1 LERKDDLSVI
11 SDEQS
16 DLLEISMK
24 NTMRN
29 TLLVTVAATALIA
42 GAGLASAQGTGE
54 TREAP
59 GAATHEP
66 KAPGGKVDQQPN
78 SVPQQKSPAPNA
90 QAPMKPAPTAQAPA
104 KETPAP
110 TAQAPMKPAPTAQ
123 APAKETPAPTAQAPM
138 KEKPASTAQVP
149 TNQVPTNQAPT
160 KEKPAETAQA
170 PSVAKPQAAEHGGNA
185 QTSEPPN
192 SRMAPGTARDE
203 TKSGPPA
210 ALSSEQ
216 HAKIRN
222 TLRVEKSE
230 RLTSVPFSTK
240 VGEAV
245 PGTVHLYV
253 LPVSIMEYAPQ
264 YRGYEY
270 ILVGDDIL
278 IVDPRTHRIVA
289 VIAA

>member
-1 LERKDDLSVI
+1 
-11 SDEQS
+11 
-16 DLLEISMK
+16 MK

-66 KAPGGKVDQQPN
+66 KAPGGKTDQQPN

-110 TAQAPMKPAPTAQ
+110 TAQAPMKE
-123 APAKETPAPTAQAPM
+123 KPAPTAQAPM
-138 KEKPASTAQVP
+138 KEKPA
-149 TNQVPTNQAPT
+149 
-160 KEKPAETAQA
+160 ETAQA
-170 PSVAKPQAAEHGGNA
+170 PAAVKPQAAEHGGNA

-192 SRMAPGTARDE
+192 SRMAPSTAKDE

-222 TLRVEKSE
+222 TLRIEKSE
-230 RLTSVPFSTK
+230 RLASVPFSTK
-240 VGEAV
+240 VGEAI

-270 ILVGDDIL
+270 ILVGDEIL

-289 VIAA
+289 VIDA

>member
-1 LERKDDLSVI
+1 
-11 SDEQS
+11 
-16 DLLEISMK
+16 MK

-29 TLLVTVAATALIA
+29 TLLVTAAATALIA
-42 GAGLASAQGTGE
+42 GAGLASAQGPGE
-54 TREAP
+54 NREAP

-66 KAPGGKVDQQPN
+66 KAPGGKMDQQPN
-78 SVPQQKSPAPNA
+78 GAPQKAPAPNA

-110 TAQAPMKPAPTAQ
+110 TAQAPA
-123 APAKETPAPTAQAPM
+123 
-138 KEKPASTAQVP
+138 
-149 TNQVPTNQAPT
+149 

-170 PSVAKPQAAEHGGNA
+170 PSVAKPPEHGGNA

-192 SRMAPGTARDE
+192 SRMAPGTAREE

-210 ALSSEQ
+210 ALSTEQ
-216 HAKIRN
+216 HAKIRD
-222 TLRVEKSE
+222 TLRIEKSE
-230 RLTSVPFSTK
+230 RLASVPFSTK

-253 LPVSIMEYAPQ
+253 LPVSILEYAPQ

-270 ILVGDDIL
+270 ILVGNEIL
-278 IVDPRTHRIVA
+278 IVDPRTMRIVA
-289 VIAA
+289 VIDA

>member
-1 LERKDDLSVI
+1 LELKDVGIVITDQQSV
-11 SDEQS
+11 
-16 DLLEISMK
+16 LLEISMK

-29 TLLVTVAATALIA
+29 TLLVTVAATALVA

-66 KAPGGKVDQQPN
+66 KAPGGKMDQQPN
-78 SVPQQKSPAPNA
+78 SMPPQKSPAPNA

-138 KEKPASTAQVP
+138 KEKPA
-149 TNQVPTNQAPT
+149 
-160 KEKPAETAQA
+160 ETAQA
-170 PSVAKPQAAEHGGNA
+170 PSVAKPAEHGGNA

-210 ALSSEQ
+210 ALSTEQ
-216 HAKIRN
+216 HAKIRD
-222 TLRVEKSE
+222 TLRIEKSE
-230 RLTSVPFSTK
+230 RLASVPFSTK

-253 LPVSIMEYAPQ
+253 LPVSILEYAPQ

-270 ILVGDDIL
+270 ILVGDEIL

-289 VIAA
+289 VIDA

>member
-1 LERKDDLSVI
+1 
-11 SDEQS
+11 
-16 DLLEISMK
+16 MK

-29 TLLVTVAATALIA
+29 TLMVTVAATALIA
-42 GAGLASAQGTGE
+42 GAGLASAQGPGE
-54 TREAP
+54 NREAP

-66 KAPGGKVDQQPN
+66 KAPGGKMDQQPN
-78 SVPQQKSPAPNA
+78 GVPQKSPLPN
-90 QAPMKPAPTAQAPA
+90 
-104 KETPAP
+104 
-110 TAQAPMKPAPTAQ
+110 AQAPMKPAPTAQ

-138 KEKPASTAQVP
+138 KEKPA
-149 TNQVPTNQAPT
+149 
-160 KEKPAETAQA
+160 ETAQA
-170 PSVAKPQAAEHGGNA
+170 PAAAKPQAAEHGGSA

-216 HAKIRN
+216 HVKIRD
-222 TLRVEKSE
+222 TLRIEKSE

-240 VGEAV
+240 VGEAI

-270 ILVGDDIL
+270 ILVGDEIL
-278 IVDPRTHRIVA
+278 IVDPSTLRIVA
-289 VIAA
+289 VIDA

>member
-1 LERKDDLSVI
+1 
-11 SDEQS
+11 
-16 DLLEISMK
+16 MK

-54 TREAP
+54 SREAP

-66 KAPGGKVDQQPN
+66 KAPGGKTDQQPN

-90 QAPMKPAPTAQAPA
+90 QAPMKPAPTAQAP
-104 KETPAP
+104 
-110 TAQAPMKPAPTAQ
+110 M
-123 APAKETPAPTAQAPM
+123 
-138 KEKPASTAQVP
+138 
-149 TNQVPTNQAPT
+149 

-170 PSVAKPQAAEHGGNA
+170 PSVAKPPAAEHGGNA

-203 TKSGPPA
+203 TKPGPPA

-216 HAKIRN
+216 HAKIRD

-240 VGEAV
+240 VGEAI

-270 ILVGDDIL
+270 ILVGDEIL
-278 IVDPRTHRIVA
+278 IVDPRTLRIVA
-289 VIAA
+289 VIDA

>member
-1 LERKDDLSVI
+1 
-11 SDEQS
+11 
-16 DLLEISMK
+16 MK

-42 GAGLASAQGTGE
+42 GAGLASAQGPGE
-54 TREAP
+54 NREAP

-66 KAPGGKVDQQPN
+66 KAPGGKMDQQPN
-78 SVPQQKSPAPNA
+78 TMPQKSPAPNA
-90 QAPMKPAPTAQAPA
+90 QAPMT
-104 KETPAP
+104 E
-110 TAQAPMKPAPTAQ
+110 KPAPTAQ

-138 KEKPASTAQVP
+138 KEKPA
-149 TNQVPTNQAPT
+149 
-160 KEKPAETAQA
+160 ETAQT

-192 SRMAPGTARDE
+192 SRTAPTTAKDE

-216 HAKIRN
+216 HTKIRD

-230 RLTSVPFSTK
+230 RLTNVPFSTK
-240 VGEAV
+240 VGEAI
-245 PGTVHLYV
+245 PGTVHLYI

-270 ILVGDDIL
+270 ILVGDEIL
-278 IVDPRTHRIVA
+278 IVDPRTLRIVA
-289 VIAA
+289 VIDA

>member
-1 LERKDDLSVI
+1 
-11 SDEQS
+11 
-16 DLLEISMK
+16 MK

-42 GAGLASAQGTGE
+42 GAGLASAQGPGE
-54 TREAP
+54 NREAP

-66 KAPGGKVDQQPN
+66 KAPGGKTDQQPN
-78 SVPQQKSPAPNA
+78 SVPQQKSQAPNA

-110 TAQAPMKPAPTAQ
+110 TAQAPMKD
-123 APAKETPAPTAQAPM
+123 KPAPTAQAPM
-138 KEKPASTAQVP
+138 KEKPAETV
-149 TNQVPTNQAPT
+149 QAP
-160 KEKPAETAQA
+160 AA
-170 PSVAKPQAAEHGGNA
+170 VKPQAAEHGGNA

-192 SRMAPGTARDE
+192 SRMAPSTAKDE

-210 ALSSEQ
+210 ALSTEQ
-216 HAKIRN
+216 HAKIRD
-222 TLRVEKSE
+222 TLRAEKSE
-230 RLTSVPFSTK
+230 RLAKVPFSTR
-240 VGEAV
+240 VGEAI

-270 ILVGDDIL
+270 ILVGNEIL
-278 IVDPRTHRIVA
+278 IVDPRTMRIVA
-289 VIAA
+289 VIDA

>member
-1 LERKDDLSVI
+1 
-11 SDEQS
+11 
-16 DLLEISMK
+16 MK

-42 GAGLASAQGTGE
+42 GAGLAAAQGTGE

-59 GAATHEP
+59 GATTQQP
-66 KAPGGKVDQQPN
+66 KAPGGKMDQQPN
-78 SVPQQKSPAPNA
+78 GVPQKSPAPNA

-110 TAQAPMKPAPTAQ
+110 TAQAPMKEKPAEKTAQ
-123 APAKETPAPTAQAPM
+123 APAT
-138 KEKPASTAQVP
+138 
-149 TNQVPTNQAPT
+149 
-160 KEKPAETAQA
+160 
-170 PSVAKPQAAEHGGNA
+170 AKPQAAEPGGAA
-185 QTSEPPN
+185 QTTPEAPN
-192 SRMAPGTARDE
+192 SRMAPSTARDE

-216 HAKIRN
+216 HAKIRD

-230 RLTSVPFSTK
+230 RLTSVPFSHK
-240 VGEAV
+240 VGEAI
-245 PGTVHLYV
+245 PGTVHLYA

-270 ILVGDDIL
+270 ILVGDEIL
-278 IVDPRTHRIVA
+278 IVDPRTLRIVA
-289 VIAA
+289 VIDA

>member
-1 LERKDDLSVI
+1 
-11 SDEQS
+11 
-16 DLLEISMK
+16 MK

-29 TLLVTVAATALIA
+29 TLMVTVAATTLIA

-66 KAPGGKVDQQPN
+66 KAPGGKMDQQPN

-110 TAQAPMKPAPTAQ
+110 TAQAPMKEKPAPTAQ
-123 APAKETPAPTAQAPM
+123 AP
-138 KEKPASTAQVP
+138 V
-149 TNQVPTNQAPT
+149 

-210 ALSSEQ
+210 ALSTEQ
-216 HAKIRN
+216 HAKIRD

-230 RLTSVPFSTK
+230 RLAKVPFSTK
-240 VGEAV
+240 VGEAI

-270 ILVGDDIL
+270 VLVGDEIL
-278 IVDPRTHRIVA
+278 IVDPRTMRIVA

>member
-1 LERKDDLSVI
+1 
-11 SDEQS
+11 
-16 DLLEISMK
+16 MK

-54 TREAP
+54 TRAAP
-59 GAATHEP
+59 GAAAHEP
-66 KAPGGKVDQQPN
+66 NAPGGKTDQHP
-78 SVPQQKSPAPNA
+78 STLPQKSPAPNA
-90 QAPMKPAPTAQAPA
+90 QAPMKENAAPTAQAPL
-104 KETPAP
+104 KEKPAA
-110 TAQAPMKPAPTAQ
+110 TVQAPMTEKPAPTA
-123 APAKETPAPTAQAPM
+123 
-138 KEKPASTAQVP
+138 
-149 TNQVPTNQAPT
+149 QAPT
-160 KEKPAETAQA
+160 KEKPAETAQTPA
-170 PSVAKPQAAEHGGNA
+170 AKPQAAEHGGTA

-210 ALSSEQ
+210 ALSTEQ
-216 HAKIRN
+216 HAKIRD

-230 RLTSVPFSTK
+230 RLTKVPFSTK

-270 ILVGDDIL
+270 IQVGDEIL
-278 IVDPRTHRIVA
+278 IVDPRTMRIVA
-289 VIAA
+289 VIDA

>member
-1 LERKDDLSVI
+1 
-11 SDEQS
+11 
-16 DLLEISMK
+16 MK

-29 TLLVTVAATALIA
+29 TLLVTVATAALIA
-42 GAGLASAQGTGE
+42 GAGPASAQGTGE
-54 TREAP
+54 NREAP

-66 KAPGGKVDQQPN
+66 KAPGGKMDQQPN
-78 SVPQQKSPAPNA
+78 TMPQKSPAPNA
-90 QAPMKPAPTAQAPA
+90 QAPVT
-104 KETPAP
+104 E
-110 TAQAPMKPAPTAQ
+110 KPAPTAQ

-138 KEKPASTAQVP
+138 KEKPA
-149 TNQVPTNQAPT
+149 
-160 KEKPAETAQA
+160 ETAQT

-192 SRMAPGTARDE
+192 SRAAPATAKDE

-216 HAKIRN
+216 HTKIRD

-230 RLTSVPFSTK
+230 RLTNVPFSTK
-240 VGEAV
+240 VGEAI

-270 ILVGDDIL
+270 ILVGDEIL
-278 IVDPRTHRIVA
+278 IVDPRTLRIVA
-289 VIAA
+289 VIDA

>member
-1 LERKDDLSVI
+1 LEPKDVSAVITDQQSV
-11 SDEQS
+11 
-16 DLLEISMK
+16 LLEISMK

-59 GAATHEP
+59 GAAPHEP
-66 KAPGGKVDQQPN
+66 KAPGGKMDQQPN
-78 SVPQQKSPAPNA
+78 GTPQKSPAPNA

-110 TAQAPMKPAPTAQ
+110 TAQAP
-123 APAKETPAPTAQAPM
+123 AKETPAPTAQAPM
-138 KEKPASTAQVP
+138 KEKPA
-149 TNQVPTNQAPT
+149 
-160 KEKPAETAQA
+160 ETAQA
-170 PSVAKPQAAEHGGNA
+170 PSAAKPQAPEHGGNA

-222 TLRVEKSE
+222 TLRIEKSE
-230 RLTSVPFSTK
+230 RLASVPFSTK
-240 VGEAV
+240 VGEAI

-270 ILVGDDIL
+270 ILVGNEIL
-278 IVDPRTHRIVA
+278 IVDPRTMRIVA
-289 VIAA
+289 VIDA

>member
-1 LERKDDLSVI
+1 
-11 SDEQS
+11 
-16 DLLEISMK
+16 MK

-59 GAATHEP
+59 GATTHEP
-66 KAPGGKVDQQPN
+66 KAPGGKMDQQPN
-78 SVPQQKSPAPNA
+78 SVPQKSQAPNA

-104 KETPAP
+104 KEPPAS
-110 TAQAPMKPAPTAQ
+110 TAQAPM
-123 APAKETPAPTAQAPM
+123 
-138 KEKPASTAQVP
+138 
-149 TNQVPTNQAPT
+149 

-170 PSVAKPQAAEHGGNA
+170 PSAAKPAEHGGNA
-185 QTSEPPN
+185 QNSEPPN
-192 SRMAPGTARDE
+192 SRMAPCTARDE
-203 TKSGPPA
+203 AKSSPPA

-216 HAKIRN
+216 HAKIRD

-230 RLTSVPFSTK
+230 RLANVPFSTK
-240 VGEAV
+240 VGEAI

>member
-1 LERKDDLSVI
+1 
-11 SDEQS
+11 
-16 DLLEISMK
+16 MK
-24 NTMRN
+24 NTMRH
-29 TLLVTVAATALIA
+29 TLLATVAATALIA

-59 GAATHEP
+59 GATTHEP
-66 KAPGGKVDQQPN
+66 KAPGAKMDQQPN
-78 SVPQQKSPAPNA
+78 SVPQKSQAPNA

-110 TAQAPMKPAPTAQ
+110 TAQAP
-123 APAKETPAPTAQAPM
+123 
-138 KEKPASTAQVP
+138 AQV
-149 TNQVPTNQAPT
+149 PT

-185 QTSEPPN
+185 QTSEPPS
-192 SRMAPGTARDE
+192 SRMAPSTARDE

-210 ALSSEQ
+210 ALSTEQ
-216 HAKIRN
+216 HAKIRD

-230 RLTSVPFSTK
+230 RLTNVPFSTK
-240 VGEAV
+240 VGEAI

-270 ILVGDDIL
+270 ILVGDEIL
-278 IVDPRTHRIVA
+278 IVDPRTMRIVA

>member
-1 LERKDDLSVI
+1 MIWNVKTIRRVI
-11 SDEQS
+11 TDEQS

-24 NTMRN
+24 NTMRS
-29 TLLVTVAATALIA
+29 TLLVTVAASALIA
-42 GAGLASAQGTGE
+42 GAGLASAQGAGE
-54 TREAP
+54 NREAP

-66 KAPGGKVDQQPN
+66 KAPGGKMDQQPN
-78 SVPQQKSPAPNA
+78 SVPQKSPAPNA
-90 QAPMKPAPTAQAPA
+90 QAPMTEKPAPTAQAPA
-104 KETPAP
+104 KEAPAP
-110 TAQAPMKPAPTAQ
+110 TA
-123 APAKETPAPTAQAPM
+123 
-138 KEKPASTAQVP
+138 
-149 TNQVPTNQAPT
+149 QAPT

-192 SRMAPGTARDE
+192 SRTAPTTARDE

-210 ALSSEQ
+210 ALSTEQ
-216 HAKIRN
+216 HAKIRD

-240 VGEAV
+240 VGEAI

-270 ILVGDDIL
+270 ILVGDEIL
-278 IVDPRTHRIVA
+278 IVDPRTMRIVA
-289 VIAA
+289 VIEA

>member
-1 LERKDDLSVI
+1 LELKDVSIVI
-11 SDEQS
+11 TDQQS
-16 DLLEISMK
+16 ILLEISMK

-42 GAGLASAQGTGE
+42 GAGLASAQGPGE

-59 GAATHEP
+59 GAASHEP
-66 KAPGGKVDQQPN
+66 KAPGGKMDQQPN
-78 SVPQQKSPAPNA
+78 SAPQKSPTPNA

-104 KETPAP
+104 KEA
-110 TAQAPMKPAPTAQ
+110 
-123 APAKETPAPTAQAPM
+123 PAPTAQAPM
-138 KEKPASTAQVP
+138 KEKPA
-149 TNQVPTNQAPT
+149 
-160 KEKPAETAQA
+160 ETAQA
-170 PSVAKPQAAEHGGNA
+170 PAVAKPQAAEHGGNA
-185 QTSEPPN
+185 QASEPPN
-192 SRMAPGTARDE
+192 SHMAPSTARDE

-216 HAKIRN
+216 HTKIRD

-240 VGEAV
+240 VGEAI

-270 ILVGDDIL
+270 ILVGDEIL
-278 IVDPRTHRIVA
+278 IVDPRTLRIVA

>member
-1 LERKDDLSVI
+1 
-11 SDEQS
+11 
-16 DLLEISMK
+16 MK
-24 NTMRN
+24 NTMRH
-29 TLLVTVAATALIA
+29 TLLATVAATALIA

-59 GAATHEP
+59 GATTHEP
-66 KAPGGKVDQQPN
+66 KAPGGKMDQQPN
-78 SVPQQKSPAPNA
+78 SMPPQKSPAPNA

-110 TAQAPMKPAPTAQ
+110 TAQAPVTKPAPTA
-123 APAKETPAPTAQAPM
+123 
-138 KEKPASTAQVP
+138 
-149 TNQVPTNQAPT
+149 QAPT
-160 KEKPAETAQA
+160 KEKPAETAQV
-170 PSVAKPQAAEHGGNA
+170 PSVAKPAEHGGSA

-192 SRMAPGTARDE
+192 SRMAPSTARDE

-216 HAKIRN
+216 HAKIRD

-230 RLTSVPFSTK
+230 RLAKVPFSTK
-240 VGEAV
+240 VGEAI

-270 ILVGDDIL
+270 ILVGDEIL
-278 IVDPRTHRIVA
+278 IVDPRTMRIVA
-289 VIAA
+289 VIDA